1 MMSKLNKISIDYKNN
16 YAIVRYETNDDLW
29 TEQLLLEIKDAC
41 QMIKVNQKCLSVL
54 FMSNSKNSGFGL
66 SNNFSPLTK
75 DYKAIIN
82 SALIAVEE
90 LPIPSIFL
98 MRGATHLP
106 AIEIALACDVRFAL
120 DDAIISLVDKENH
133 LQPSD
138 FIVNRLAKLSHRSF
152 ALDLLLFQKTLKA
165 LDGKKCGLISEIYSS
180 KEYLSEIKDVLG
192 QISNYG
198 GIAIKTLKESM
209 RIGETVDLNTGLN
222 IEHEKTLQLQ
232 ETDDFKEGINAFLQK
247 RSPKFQGK

>member
-1 MMSKLNKISIDYKNN
+1 MKKNILITTGGSGGHVIPAMILCDHLSKDSNVTISTDKRGLRYLDKNN

-66 SNNFSPLTK
+66 SNNFSPITK

-90 LPIPSIFL
+90 LPIPSFFL
-98 MRGATHLP
+98 MRGVTHLP

-120 DDAIISLVDKENH
+120 DDAIISLADKENH

-138 FIVNRLAKLSHRSF
+138 FIVDRLAKLSHRSF
-152 ALDLLLFQKTLKA
+152 ALDLLLLN
-165 LDGKKCGLISEIYSS
+165 S
-180 KEYLSEIKDVLG
+180 KI
-192 QISNYG
+192 
-198 GIAIKTLKESM
+198 
-209 RIGETVDLNTGLN
+209 
-222 IEHEKTLQLQ
+222 
-232 ETDDFKEGINAFLQK
+232 
-247 RSPKFQGK
+247 